1 MATCERFKLV
11 FTAPHAPLKA
21 IKDAIFAVGAGTY
34 PGAKYS
40 RVCFQTP
47 GLGQFLPDEQ
57 KGAMPHIGTPGTLE
71 TVEEMRVEILCVGRD
86 VMLRAVD
93 ALKRYYQSKTLEDY
107 LYICQR
113 PKKRDRTH
121 PYEEPAYEVYRIEDV

>member
-1 MATCERFKLV
+1 MAPCERFKLV
-11 FTAPHAPLKA
+11 FTAPHAPLEA
-21 IKDAIFAVGAGTY
+21 IKDAIFGVGAGTY

-47 GLGQFLPDEQ
+47 GFTQFLPDGQ
-57 KGAMPHIGTPGTLE
+57 RGARPHIGTPDTLE

-86 VMLRAVD
+86 VMLRAVE
-93 ALKRYYQSKTLEDY
+93 ALK
-107 LYICQR
+107 
-113 PKKRDRTH
+113 RTH